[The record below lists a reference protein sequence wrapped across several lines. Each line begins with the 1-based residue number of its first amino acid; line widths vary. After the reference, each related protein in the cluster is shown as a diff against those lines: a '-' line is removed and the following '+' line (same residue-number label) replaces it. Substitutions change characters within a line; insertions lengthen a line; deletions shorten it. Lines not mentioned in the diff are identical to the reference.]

1 MSQSHMTLFSLG
13 PIALFAFFVFL
24 SARGDTPAV
33 SPRPS
38 GLSPDDPLAGVPIAA
53 DLDARLARYAP
64 LDVPLDLAA
73 FPPEDAPLLRKLV
86 EACDLADEIYWRQNT
101 PDGVEWRQRVAGS
114 ASDQRD
120 ELLRYLRING
130 GRFDLLDHEQ
140 AFLGTGVRPPG
151 GGYYPAD
158 LKKEDLD
165 AHLAAHPGE
174 REKLEGANSIV
185 RRTSTALEAVP
196 YHAVWPDQVEALA
209 RRLEQA
215 AALSRY
221 PTLTAYLRRRAADL
235 RTDDYFESDSLWIDL
250 HGSPYDLVIGP
261 YETYGDELLGV
272 KAAYTGV
279 LMKVDQGATDELR
292 VYQKHIP
299 EMERFLASPP
309 ELKPRKA
316 GASTP
321 TTVVDTLYRT
331 GDAVPGYQFVA
342 FNLPNDSRVNEAKGS
357 RKVIHRNFLAARMR
371 VTVHPIAERL
381 LPAEVRDLVTDEG
394 YFEDT
399 LFHEISHGLGAQ
411 TVVGTDRPIN
421 AAIGE
426 PYSALEEARADVCGL
441 VVGEYCIRER
451 LLPPERR
458 RLQLAAFLGG
468 ALRSIRFA
476 KEAHAVAARMHLNL
490 LMREGALS
498 WSDSPGRFSVD
509 FTKMEKTL
517 SAYARDL
524 LVIEAKGDAA
534 RARELVST
542 LGPMTPP
549 LEAAVR
555 RVADIPIDF
564 QPTYSVRSPSSRDR

>member
-1 MSQSHMTLFSLG
+1 MTLFSLG
-13 PIALFAFFVFL
+13 PAFLFLLVLL
-24 SARGDTPAV
+24 SARGATPA
-33 SPRPS
+33 SPKRPN
-38 GLSPDDPLAGVPIAA
+38 GVGPDDPLAGVPVAA
-53 DLDARLARYAP
+53 NLDDRLARYAP

-86 EACDLADEIYWRQNT
+86 EACDLAGEIYWRQNT
-101 PDGVEWRQRVAGS
+101 PDGVEWRERVAGS
-114 ASDQRD
+114 ASSQR
-120 ELLRYLRING
+120 EKLLRYLRING
-130 GRFDLLDHEQ
+130 GRFDLLDHEK
-140 AFLGTGVRPPG
+140 AFLGAGVRPPG

-158 LKKEDLD
+158 LEKEELD
-165 AHLAAHPGE
+165 TYVAAHPGE
-174 REKLEGANSIV
+174 REKLEGANSIL
-185 RRTSTALEAVP
+185 RRTAGGLEAVP
-196 YHAVWPDQVEALA
+196 YHRVWPEKVEALA
-209 RRLEQA
+209 KALEEA

-221 PTLTAYLRRRAADL
+221 PTLTTYLRRRAADL

-261 YETYGDELLGV
+261 YETYGDGLLGV

-279 LMKVDQGATDELR
+279 LMKVDQTATDELR
-292 VYQKHIP
+292 VYQKHVP
-299 EMERFLASPP
+299 QMEQFLPSPP
-309 ELKPRKA
+309 ELKPKKA

-411 TVVGTDRPIN
+411 TVIGSDRPIN

-426 PYSALEEARADVCGL
+426 PYSAIEEARADVCGL
-441 VVGEYCIRER
+441 VVGEYCIREG
-451 LLPPERR
+451 LLAPERR

-490 LMREGALS
+490 LMREGALT
-498 WSDSPGRFSVD
+498 WNDSTGRFNVD
-509 FTKMEKTL
+509 FARMEKAL
-517 SAYARDL
+517 SGFARDL

-542 LGPMTPP
+542 LGRMTPP
-549 LEAAVR
+549 LQAAVA

-564 QPTYSVRSPSSRDR
+564 QPTYSVRPAEGR